1 MKLAQK
7 VVVAIAVPV
16 FFQIGYF
23 WFVLDSVRKLDNL
36 EKAGRDAAHVMMLR
50 DQLYVADSEQLF
62 FYGLYRATMNPVYS
76 KKFQQCVI
84 RSEDAYSQLFDMWKG
99 QKVKTQ
105 ILASA
110 YRNFQMIKQFGRDMV
125 KLKPETESTMF
136 YLISGPT
143 ALPMGPYTLV
153 AADNSN
159 LLLAFDEFARSQKD
173 LTRKTQIIEA
183 ELNQLLL
190 FGLIASV
197 LLGLGCGL
205 LFSQSVTE
213 RLKLV
218 VCNIKSMEKH
228 ENERLPVSG
237 SDEIAAL
244 NSAILDTDK
253 KIRSA
258 EEFQVQTARI
268 VATELERPIDQL
280 SAALVE
286 LRARG
291 FESLNDNGKER
302 VERSSME
309 LQRLRTLVKDL
320 VSLDKISRAGW
331 DLEIEVVD
339 LAEIARGAVDTVVD
353 FARSLDVEIVCNLA
367 AAPVKGD
374 PARLQQIA
382 LNLLTNAIKFSKPK
396 KIIEVETKVEKG
408 LGLLSVTDH
417 GTGIPEEFQQSIFGK
432 FEQAARTDST
442 EKGGSGLG
450 LAISRKLVESQH
462 GKMGF
467 HSKLGEGSTFWLQLP
482 ITAFVDNVGSTPCVD
497 QGEIDVGS
505 TPCVDQGEI
514 DVGSTPCVD
523 LETQKSPSGANVSS
537 AQQATYTQGRER
549 EFRPTLRRKVLILV
563 ALPIIVQISTTAS
576 LWLVI
581 YSIRSNV
588 NEVHRAA
595 QITSCHSGIVNATM
609 KSALFS
615 MVYNVTHA
623 KKTYEEVQ
631 KQHRL
636 IADLIDQLNAISLS
650 SNVLKENIQQ
660 LKSTIKEHVDL
671 QYQMMRADQ
680 NTNIDI
686 WFGPKTRGETER
698 KVQQLEN
705 SLQSAIT
712 YEKNLAEN
720 NILARTEYRK
730 GVEAVVLASMI
741 CMFLISVVLAV
752 FMIKRLT
759 SRVRRIVTNADRL
772 VQKQS
777 LLEPLPGTDE
787 VAYVDQAFFDAA
799 NKLIQLE
806 RFKQEIIAI
815 TSHEFRTPLTSL
827 LAKTDL
833 MEAGVFGVLTER
845 GKEIVRAS
853 KRSII
858 DLIALITN
866 LLDVEKMQSGKH
878 IVEINAA
885 LIDEILSK
893 AAENVAELAGEREV
907 AFRTSFEEL
916 NAKVDSTRLIQALTA
931 VLTDITEHAA
941 PKSTIVLDAKKQGEQ
956 LEVLIVAPG
965 GDCSKDSLDVA
976 TARGRLA
983 VDLMTLIAEQHG
995 GSLEINPS
1003 AEKLVVSINL

>member
-16 FFQIGYF
+16 FFQIGFF

-76 KKFQQCVI
+76 KKFEQCVI
-84 RSEDAYSQLFDMWKG
+84 RSEDAYRQLFDMWKG
-99 QKVKTQ
+99 QKVKMQ

-110 YRNFQMIKQFGRDMV
+110 YRNFQMVKQFGRDML
-125 KLKPETESTMF
+125 KLKPETESTLF

-173 LTRKTQIIEA
+173 LARKTQIIEA

-197 LLGLGCGL
+197 FLGLGCGL

-218 VCNIKSMEKH
+218 VRNIKSMERH
-228 ENERLPVSG
+228 ENELLPVSG

-244 NSAILDTDK
+244 NSAVLDTDE
-253 KIRSA
+253 KIRRA

-286 LRARG
+286 LRASG

-331 DLEIEVVD
+331 DLEIEEVD

-367 AAPVKGD
+367 AAPVRGD

-396 KIIEVETKVEKG
+396 KIIEVETRVEKG
-408 LGLLSVTDH
+408 SGWLSVTDH

-482 ITAFVDNVGSTPCVD
+482 ITASVDNLGSAPRVDHLETNVGS
-497 QGEIDVGS
+497 
-505 TPCVDQGEI
+505 
-514 DVGSTPCVD
+514 
-523 LETQKSPSGANVSS
+523 PS
-537 AQQATYTQGRER
+537 ER
-549 EFRPTLRRKVLILV
+549 EFRPTLRRKVLLLV
-563 ALPIIVQISTTAS
+563 ALPIIVQILTTAS

-581 YSIRSNV
+581 SSIKNNV

-636 IADLIDQLNAISLS
+636 IADLIDQLNALSLS

-686 WFGPKTRGETER
+686 WFGPKTRDETER

-712 YEKNLAEN
+712 YEKSLAEN
-720 NILARTEYRK
+720 NVLASTEYRK

-741 CMFLISVVLAV
+741 CMFLISVVLGV

-772 VQKQS
+772 VQKQP

-799 NKLIQLE
+799 YRLIQLE

-845 GKEIVRAS
+845 GKEIVCAS

-866 LLDVEKMQSGKH
+866 LLDVEKMQSGKQ
-878 IVEINAA
+878 IVEKNAA

-893 AAENVAELAGEREV
+893 AAENVAELASERKV

-931 VLTDITEHAA
+931 VLTNITEHAA
-941 PKSTIVLDAKKQGEQ
+941 PKSTIVLDAKKLGEQ

-965 GDCSKDSLDVA
+965 GDCSKDSLDVT

-995 GSLEINPS
+995 GSLDINPS